1 MKDINIKNVNTI
13 KVLSAEGIQKAN
25 SGHPGLPLGAAD
37 FVYTL
42 FDKVMKHNPNN
53 PNWDDRDRFVLSAG
67 HGSMLQYTLLHLYGY
82 GLKID
87 DLKNFRQ
94 LGSLTPGH
102 PEYKH
107 TKGIEVTTGPLGQ
120 GVANGVGLAI
130 AETKLAQKFNKEDMK
145 IVDHYTYVV
154 AGDGCMMEGISSEAS
169 SFAGTLGLGKLI
181 LFYDSNNITI
191 EGSTNIA
198 FRENVMDRYNAY
210 GWQTILVED
219 GTNMELIEKAILEAK
234 AENSKPTLIKINTI
248 IGNGCEEKQGT
259 AGVHGAPIGDDNIKI
274 MRKNYGFSDES
285 FSIEQDVKEY
295 FEKRNNEL
303 KEYENKWNILIKE
316 YEVKYNEDYK
326 LYQSFMKNEFDL
338 SFLDEMMDYN
348 VDIATRASSGKVIN
362 EIAKNIPNFIGGSAD
377 LAPSNKTYM
386 SDLGDYSKEDRNGR
400 NFHFGVRE
408 FSMGAIVNGIYLH
421 GGFNVF
427 NSTFFVFSD
436 YMKPSMR
443 MASLMGLPIVY
454 VFTHDSIGVGEDGPT
469 HQPIEHLAMLRSVP
483 NLNVIRP
490 ADSTEVVAAWKVALE
505 SKSTPTAIILT
516 RQGMPHLQ
524 TSSTDAMK
532 GAYAINDVKNP
543 DVLLMASGSEVN
555 LAKMASI
562 ELEKDGINA
571 KVISM
576 VSFELF
582 EKQDELYK
590 NELFNKETEYRF
602 AIEAGSSFGWYKY
615 LDGKGEI
622 LSIDDFGMSAPANE
636 IFEEL
641 GFTVS
646 NVVTRIENMM
656 K

>member
-94 LGSLTPGH
+94 FGSLTPGH

-130 AETKLAQKFNKEDMK
+130 AETKLAEKFNKEDMK

-169 SFAGTLGLGKLI
+169 SLAGTLGLDKLI

-198 FRENVMDRYNAY
+198 FRENVIDRYNAY

-219 GTNMELIEKAILEAK
+219 GTNMDLIEKAILEAK
-234 AENSKPTLIKINTI
+234 AEKSKPTLIKINTV
-248 IGNGCEEKQGT
+248 IGNGCEAKQGT
-259 AGVHGAPIGDDNIKI
+259 AGAHGEPIGEENIKI
-274 MRKNYGFSDES
+274 MRKNYDFSDEA

-303 KEYENKWNILIKE
+303 KEYENKWNIVMKE

-408 FSMGAIVNGIYLH
+408 FSMGAIANGIYLH

-443 MASLMGLPIVY
+443 MASLMGLPITY

-505 SKSTPTAIILT
+505 SKSTPTAIVLT

-524 TSSTDAMK
+524 TSSVDAMK

-562 ELEKDGINA
+562 ELAKDGINA

-576 VSFELF
+576 ASFELF
-582 EKQDELYK
+582 EKQDESYK
-590 NELFNKETEYRF
+590 NELFNKETKYRF

-615 LDGKGEI
+615 LAGKGEI

-641 GFTVS
+641 GFTVE
-646 NVVTRIENMM
+646 NVVTRIKNMM